1 MQSLQYAGILYLYSC
16 QFFLFFPINSGT
28 AFEAVVIKV
37 DMSTKTAPIRKRDT
51 KRQRPIIKKAARK
64 KAAAVDL
71 SKSYNEYKNFEGQQ
85 YTGMKVGRSHK
96 WYYDK
101 GEWKETKITPDLWEI
116 SYAVTK
122 RRAGKAPEGSGV
134 PVGTEYHW
142 YILAHQNVRKL
153 NANDYTTSLTGLK
166 YKLAHKRADKA
177 KWSTSAKT
185 QKKRLIKLLQEFID
199 QLEKEPVPIEFEYEG
214 EVYNGEAVPVPQ
226 TCVDGSCSEF
236 DVSINDQHIGM
247 IKRLTNNWK
256 IDGAKDQKFV
266 NAIGEEI
273 EKWNH

>member
-1 MQSLQYAGILYLYSC
+1 MA
-16 QFFLFFPINSGT
+16 
-28 AFEAVVIKV
+28 
-37 DMSTKTAPIRKRDT
+37 TKTAPVRKTRAPKQKSVVKT
-51 KRQRPIIKKAARK
+51 TSKKKEAAK
-64 KAAAVDL
+64 DL

-85 YTGMKVGRSHK
+85 YSGMKVGRSHK

-166 YKLAHKRADKA
+166 YKLAHKRADKG
-177 KWSTSAKT
+177 KWNTSAKI
-185 QKKRLIKLLQEFID
+185 QKKRLIKLLQEFIA

-214 EVYNGEAVPVPQ
+214 EIYKGEAVPISQ
-226 TCVDGSCSEF
+226 TCNDGVCSEF
-236 DVSINDQHIGM
+236 DVSINDEHIGI
-247 IKRLTNNWK
+247 IKRMTHNWK

-266 NAIGEEI
+266 DAIGEEI
-273 EKWNH
+273 EKWNQ

>member
-1 MQSLQYAGILYLYSC
+1 
-16 QFFLFFPINSGT
+16 
-28 AFEAVVIKV
+28 
-37 DMSTKTAPIRKRDT
+37 MSTKAPPK
-51 KRQRPIIKKAARK
+51 KKATAKKPVKSAPAKK

-71 SKSYNEYKNFEGQQ
+71 SKSYNEYKSFEGHQ

-153 NANDYTTSLTGLK
+153 DANDYTTSLTGLK
-166 YKLAHKRADKA
+166 FKLAHKRADKD
-177 KWSTSAKT
+177 KWNTTART
-185 QKKRLIKLLQEFID
+185 QKKRLIKILQEFIA
-199 QLEKEPVPIEFEYEG
+199 QLEKEPVPIEFEYKG
-214 EVYNGEAVPVPQ
+214 ETYKGEAVAVSQ
-226 TCVDGSCSEF
+226 TCEGGTCFEY
-236 DVSINDQHIGM
+236 DVSINDQHIGI
-247 IKRLTNNWK
+247 IKRLTHNWK

-266 NAIGEEI
+266 DAIGEQI
-273 EKWNH
+273 EKWNQ

>member
-1 MQSLQYAGILYLYSC
+1 MATKAASVRKTRASKQKL
-16 QFFLFFPINSGT
+16 
-28 AFEAVVIKV
+28 V
-37 DMSTKTAPIRKRDT
+37 KTAS
-51 KRQRPIIKKAARK
+51 KKKEAS
-64 KAAAVDL
+64 VDL

-166 YKLAHKRADKA
+166 FKLAHKRADKD
-177 KWSTSAKT
+177 KWSTSGKT
-185 QKKRLIKLLQEFID
+185 QKKRLIKLLQEFIA
-199 QLEKEPVPIEFEYEG
+199 QLEKEPISIAFEYEDH
-214 EVYNGEAVPVPQ
+214 VYKGEAVPVSQ

-236 DVSINDQHIGM
+236 DVSVNDQHVGI
-247 IKRLTNNWK
+247 IKRMTHNWK

-266 NAIGEEI
+266 DAIGKEI
-273 EKWNH
+273 EKQNQ

>member
-1 MQSLQYAGILYLYSC
+1 MA
-16 QFFLFFPINSGT
+16 
-28 AFEAVVIKV
+28 
-37 DMSTKTAPIRKRDT
+37 TKTAPVKKTVR
-51 KRQRPIIKKAARK
+51 RQKQQPTIAPKKKKAEAGK
-64 KAAAVDL
+64 DL
-71 SKSYNEYKNFEGQQ
+71 SKTYNEFKDFEGRQ
-85 YTGMKVGRSHK
+85 YSGMKVGRSHK

-166 YKLAHKRADKA
+166 YKLAHKRFDKE
-177 KWSTSAKT
+177 KWSATSKT
-185 QKKRLIKLLQEFID
+185 QRKRLIKLLQDMIT
-199 QLEKEPVPIEFEYEG
+199 QLEKEPVPIEIDYKG
-214 EVYNGEAVPVPQ
+214 KMYKGEAVPISQ
-226 TCVDGSCSEF
+226 TCADGFCSEF
-236 DVSINDQHIGM
+236 DVSINDQHIGI

-266 NAIGEEI
+266 DAVGKEI
-273 EKWNH
+273 EKWNQ